1 MFRKLKIIV
10 CLTVVLFSFFLF
22 HSVQALTLGI
32 NGNKFTIDGSAKFL
46 TFVSYFDALRA
57 SNGTLDSDFAYLKS
71 KGIDGV
77 RIFPNWWGAYNKNN
91 PPHDTLMNPADGTLR
106 STQLAKLKT
115 VVEKAN
121 SKGLVVDVSF
131 AKEIEQL
138 SLANYKKAIV
148 STVQAL
154 SSYKNIFYDI
164 QNEYNCNN
172 LTAGDVLD
180 IRNAV
185 KGASNSALVSASIA
199 CGAGPAEA
207 VSIAT
212 SANLDIINYHDDRS
226 ANWYSQTGARVNSIS
241 PSSKPIYFGE
251 PEKWSSGS
259 SLTADNFTTAV
270 TRAKSAGAAAW
281 TFHTRAAYNLGSNN
295 MQNFLDAGVEKS
307 FLDTF
312 GPKLA
317 IVAWG
322 SETGGAS
329 GGGEV
334 VPPPLPPGSSAVDLK
349 NVTPTTPT
357 SVWNASS
364 ANGWWPNLSP
374 DGKYV
379 AYGNWGDSFVTD
391 LQTKQTWNFKN
402 PADLTVAHR
411 CLGGAWIKPDTLSF
425 VCEFGTTLTFY
436 RYEVK
441 IGEWIPKRTADD
453 PSLVAGNF
461 GAVGDGH
468 WASFSVSG
476 KRLAKDN
483 QTINTG
489 EFEGSL
495 SISGDILA
503 TSCNDTDLPAAICI
517 WEGSSLS
524 QTIDTQT
531 SVFALDTDNGYIL
544 YSGYDESIYGIN
556 PDGQEI
562 NLTATSPQKEG
573 TPIIVSVNSKP
584 WVATT
589 TCINNTTGNCYG
601 LVRPW
606 GERKSIVTSA
616 KAPYGLASI
625 VYANNNFV
633 MAFQGDK
640 GQLVVQTIP
649 ANSTRVDLCGDACT
663 DTGDTSS
670 GSGAPA
676 APFPPSTTLPVPSE
690 GLPTDLGQLIE
701 AIFTW
706 SLRLIGL
713 VIFVRFF
720 YAGFLWFTAAG
731 NSSNVANAKKIMK
744 NAVYGA
750 LVLFSAWLI
759 LNTINPDLVG
769 GKFDL
774 PGLPAGQSTTG
785 TTP

>member
-22 HSVQALTLGI
+22 HNVQALTLGI
-32 NGNKFTIDGSAKFL
+32 NGNKFTVNGSAKFL
-46 TFVSYFDALRA
+46 TFISYFDALRA
-57 SNGTLDSDFAYLKS
+57 SNETLDSDLAYLKS
-71 KGIDGV
+71 KNIDGI
-77 RIFPNWWGAYNKNN
+77 RIFPNWWGPYSDTNR
-91 PPHDTLMNPADGTLR
+91 PHDTLMNPADGTLR

-199 CGAGPAEA
+199 CGASPAEA
-207 VSIAT
+207 ISIAT

-226 ANWYSQTGARVNSIS
+226 ANWYSQTGARVNSIA
-241 PSSKPIYFGE
+241 PASKPIYFGE

-259 SLTADNFTTAV
+259 TLTADNFTTAV

-391 LQTKQTWNFKN
+391 LQTKQTWNFKD
-402 PADLTVAHR
+402 PVDLTVSHR

-425 VCEFGTTLTFY
+425 VCEFGSTLTFY

-461 GAVGDGH
+461 FATKDGH
-468 WASFSVSG
+468 WISIGGGRIV
-476 KRLAKDN
+476 KDN
-483 QTINTG
+483 KILENSDEMG
-489 EFEGSL
+489 YHP
-495 SISGDILA
+495 SISNNILVTA
-503 TSCNDTDLPAAICI
+503 CKDNTSICI
-517 WEGSSLS
+517 WDGDTLS
-524 QTIDTQT
+524 EERPAEVPVTATDTY
-531 SVFALDTDNGYIL
+531 NGYIV
-544 YSGYDESIYGIN
+544 YAGDDGSIHGIS
-556 PDGQEI
+556 PDSIDIE
-562 NLTATSPQKEG
+562 LTATSPAKEG
-573 TPIIVSVNSKP
+573 SVKIVAVNDKP
-584 WVATT
+584 WIATT

-601 LVRPW
+601 LIRPW
-606 GERKSIVTSA
+606 GERKSIITSA

-625 VYANNNFV
+625 AYANNNFV
-633 MAFQGDK
+633 LAFQGDR

-649 ANSTRVDLCGDACT
+649 ADSTRVDLCGDACT

-670 GSGAPA
+670 GSGAPV